1 VLCGKTAPRRASW
14 PPASV
19 NAFQAIDVS
28 AVTGSAAADSATFT
42 AGQFH
47 SQKGLGVSGTKLVFE
62 ISVRDLVLPRD

>member
-1 VLCGKTAPRRASW
+1 MKLPCYARKTAPRRASW

-19 NAFQAIDVS
+19 YAFQAVDVS

-47 SQKGLGVSGTKLVFE
+47 SRKGLV
-62 ISVRDLVLPRD
+62 